1 MGGGEEVVEGLVAG
15 NEGGAVGGEEGVEKG
30 VAENEGGAAAK
41 EGGTVGGEEIVDRGV
56 AETRER
62 EGEGE
67 GGGGG
72 GGEGGGNAAGV
83 DHPSAKRPRASDA
96 AADRPSVS
104 AIGMSKSDKAVVG
117 RMVKTLLD
125 TGRLQWLSDRGLAG
139 RLVGYVAPAV
149 SPENR
154 LIVVARRA

>member
-1 MGGGEEVVEGLVAG
+1 
-15 NEGGAVGGEEGVEKG
+15 VGGEEGGEEVGAGG
-30 VAENEGGAAAK
+30 VGENEGVGGVGVV
-41 EGGTVGGEEIVDRGV
+41 EGGVTRNKGMLAGGEVVIEGGDDDG
-56 AETRER
+56 ETRER
-62 EGEGE
+62 AGEGD
-67 GGGGG
+67 GD
-72 GGEGGGNAAGV
+72 AAGGARRA
-83 DHPSAKRPRASDA
+83 AKRPRASDA
-96 AADRPSVS
+96 AADRPVS

-154 LIVVARRA
+154 LIVVARSA